1 MKIALIGPAFPLR
14 GGIAHHT
21 NMLAIYLRKHGHA
34 VDVITFRRQY
44 PKILYPGRFQ
54 EEIGDGGGFAE
65 QVKSERLIDSM
76 SFGNW
81 KAVGRELHQRNYD
94 LIAFKYWTPMLAPA
108 FSSIAKRARH
118 EGRKDIMVIVD
129 NLFPHERR
137 PIDRFLTDKFFRYC
151 SLALTQSSTVYNQL
165 AAAYPAIPQRLTPHP
180 MYENFGAKLDPQQ
193 ARQQLGINAKK
204 VLLFFGFVR
213 QYKGLDRLLAA
224 MPEIVRRHP
233 DAQLYVVGEF
243 FGGEKKKGPYLQQIQ
258 QGGVSGNIT
267 IVDRY
272 VPNDEVALWFSAADM
287 LVQPYHSATNSGIVQ
302 IAYNFATPL
311 IVTNVGSLGEVV
323 VDGNTGFVI
332 DDPSPNGIANA
343 VDKMYHNS
351 TLQQFSHNITHE
363 RKKYSWDAFVEGM
376 MEHTRTVQQR

>member
-54 EEIGDGGGFAE
+54 EEIGDGGGFAQ
-65 QVKSERLIDSM
+65 QVQSERLIDSM

-81 KAVGRELHQRNYD
+81 KKVGQMLHQRNYD

-108 FSSIAKRARH
+108 FSQIAKWARH
-118 EGRKDIMVIVD
+118 QGKKEVMVIVD

-137 PIDRFLTDKFFRYC
+137 PIDRFLTDNFFRYC

-165 AAAYPAIPQRLTPHP
+165 AKAYPAIPQRLTPHP
-180 MYENFGAKLDPQQ
+180 MYENFGAKINAAE
-193 ARQQLGINAKK
+193 ARQRLGITAQK

-213 QYKGLDRLLAA
+213 QYKGLDRLLSA
-224 MPEIVRRHP
+224 MPEIARRHP

-243 FGGEKKKGPYLQQIQ
+243 FGGEKKKQPYLQQIE
-258 QGGVSGNIT
+258 QGGVKEKIT

-272 VPNDEVALWFSAADM
+272 VPNDEVALWFSAADL

-323 VDGNTGFVI
+323 VDGATGLVI

-343 VDKMYHNS
+343 VDRMYHGQ
-351 TLQQFSHNITHE
+351 TIQQFSQNILQE

-376 MEHTRTVQQR
+376 IEHAVSVQQR

>member
-54 EEIGDGGGFAE
+54 EEIGDGGGFAQ
-65 QVKSERLIDSM
+65 QVQSERLIDSM
-76 SFGNW
+76 SLGNW
-81 KAVGRELHQRNYD
+81 KQVGALLHQRNYD

-108 FSSIAKRARH
+108 FSSIAKRAHH

-137 PIDRFLTDKFFRYC
+137 PIDRLLTDKFFRYC
-151 SLALTQSSTVYNQL
+151 NLALTQSSTVYHQL
-165 AAAYPAIPQRLTPHP
+165 ARAYPAIPQRLTPHP
-180 MYENFGAKLDPQQ
+180 MYENFGAKLDTHQ
-193 ARQQLGINAKK
+193 ARKQLGIDSPK

-213 QYKGLDRLLAA
+213 QYKGLDRLLSA
-224 MPEIVRRHP
+224 MPEIARRHP

-243 FGGEKKKGPYLQQIQ
+243 FGGEKKKQPYIQQIE
-258 QGGVSGNIT
+258 QGGVRDNIT
-267 IVDRY
+267 VVDRY

-323 VDGNTGFVI
+323 VDGHTGFVI
-332 DDPSPNGIANA
+332 DDPSPNGIADA
-343 VDKMYHNS
+343 VDKMYHNG
-351 TLQQFSHNITHE
+351 TIQQFSHNITQE

-376 MEHTRTVQQR
+376 LEHARTVQQQ

>member
-21 NMLAIYLRKHGHA
+21 NMLAIYLRKHGHS

-44 PKILYPGRFQ
+44 PKILYPGKFQ
-54 EEIGDGGGFAE
+54 EEIGDGGGFAQ
-65 QVKSERLIDSM
+65 QVQSERLIDSM
-76 SFGNW
+76 SLSNW
-81 KAVGRELHQRNYD
+81 KKIGQLLHERNYD

-108 FSSIAKRARH
+108 FSTIAKWARH
-118 EGRKDIMVIVD
+118 QGRKDIMVIVD

-137 PIDRFLTDKFFRYC
+137 PIDKFLTDKFFRYC
-151 SLALTQSSTVYNQL
+151 NLALTQSSTVYNQL
-165 AAAYPAIPQRLTPHP
+165 AKAYPTIPQRLTPHP
-180 MYENFGAKLDPQQ
+180 MYENFGAKIDVQD
-193 ARQQLGINAKK
+193 ARRQLEITSSK

-213 QYKGLDRLLAA
+213 QYKGLDRLLSA

-233 DAQLYVVGEF
+233 NAHLYVVGEF
-243 FGGEKKKGPYLQQIQ
+243 FGGEKKKQPYLQQIE
-258 QGGVSGNIT
+258 QGGVKDHIT

-272 VPNDEVALWFSAADM
+272 VPNDEVALWFSAADL

-323 VDGNTGFVI
+323 VNGKTGFVI
-332 DDPSPNGIANA
+332 DDPSPNGIASA
-343 VDKMYHNS
+343 VDKMYRSN
-351 TLQQFSHNITHE
+351 TIQQFSQNIMQE
-363 RKKYSWDAFVEGM
+363 RKRYSWDAFVEGM
-376 MEHTRTVQQR
+376 IEHTLSVQKQ